1 MIPDRTTF
9 TAVCARLRCY
19 GPGIREGA
27 DVIEHLMARDRA
39 LKRLIVVLAVIAFVA
54 GSLLVAGWRT

>member
-27 DVIEHLMARDRA
+27 DVIEHLMAEVDRCCWA
-39 LKRLIVVLAVIAFVA
+39 RRVVRFFRRRA
-54 GSLLVAGWRT
+54 